1 MESKAIRYDNLTVS
15 SSPHL
20 VTSLDTTKT
29 MLYVVAALMPA
40 ALMSIVYFGIPALV
54 MILLCMV
61 SCAFFEWIYE
71 RLLGKASTVR
81 DGSALVTG
89 LILALNLPANLTN
102 LGGIEYPVFMPYLIC
117 IIGSFVAIVV
127 VKQIFGGLGRNFAN
141 PAIVARITL
150 LVSFTSY
157 MSTWPTTRFQ
167 RAGIEIMTGATPLAN
182 LAEGNMTYAPSLRDI
197 FLGNIGGA
205 MGETCALAILIG
217 AIFLIAMKIISPIIP
232 VSFVGTV
239 FVFSFL
245 YYAISGTAPD
255 GLSPL
260 YMACFHVF
268 AGGVMFGAVFCA
280 TDYVTSPIMP
290 LGKLMFGIGC
300 GLVTMIIRL
309 FCSYPEKNKFAAP
322 VIVLSSICLVVSLA
336 LAFTYKIAN
345 PIIIENQNAVAV
357 AARKEV
363 LPDADDF
370 TQDETVTA
378 ETGAKSADGKASV
391 QEVFAA
397 NNGTGYVMTVNTTS
411 FGGELTMMVGLD
423 AEGAVTGVK
432 VTVHADTPGVG
443 TKNMEPSYL
452 SQYSGISE
460 LTSAS
465 DVKKE
470 SAELASGGS
479 FAFISGASVTG
490 QAIHSGVDAALSQY
504 AAMGGAQ

>member
-54 MILLCMV
+54 MILLCML
-61 SCAFFEWIYE
+61 SCVFFEWIYE

-89 LILALNLPANLTN
+89 LILALNLPANLTH

-245 YYAISGTAPD
+245 YYAISGTAPE

-309 FCSYPEKNKFAAP
+309 FCSYPEGVSFAILFMNIMTPHLDEFA
-322 VIVLSSICLVVSLA
+322 
-336 LAFTYKIAN
+336 
-345 PIIIENQNAVAV
+345 
-357 AARKEV
+357 
-363 LPDADDF
+363 
-370 TQDETVTA
+370 QDRL
-378 ETGAKSADGKASV
+378 
-391 QEVFAA
+391 
-397 NNGTGYVMTVNTTS
+397 Y
-411 FGGELTMMVGLD
+411 
-423 AEGAVTGVK
+423 
-432 VTVHADTPGVG
+432 
-443 TKNMEPSYL
+443 
-452 SQYSGISE
+452 GISKR
-460 LTSAS
+460 
-465 DVKKE
+465 KKE
-470 SAELASGGS
+470 AAE
-479 FAFISGASVTG
+479 
-490 QAIHSGVDAALSQY
+490 AAKENK
-504 AAMGGAQ
+504 A